1 VEASGDGVG
10 DAKSLTFD
18 LTWQLLLLSTTDAV
32 NNERPRVTRLHPK
45 EAAAHGEIEAPASGG
60 RARRKTRVLE
70 LGVLNGH
77 VGYFVRR
84 FQVWIF
90 QDFVRT
96 LAPFDIRPAQYS
108 VMVVIDA
115 NPGLSQADLAN
126 TLGIERARLV
136 RLLDGLE
143 GRGFTRRLPS
153 PNDRRSHALFLTRDG
168 QQKLKRI
175 KALAAAHEAR
185 VEAALGPASRNQM
198 LSTLKAFATQGERPN
213 HRASI

>member
-1 VEASGDGVG
+1 M
-10 DAKSLTFD
+10 
-18 LTWQLLLLSTTDAV
+18 
-32 NNERPRVTRLHPK
+32 TRLHLK
-45 EAAAHGEIEAPASGG
+45 EAAAHGEIEAPAPGD
-60 RARRKTRVLE
+60 RARRKTRALE

-108 VMVVIDA
+108 VLVVIDA

-126 TLGIERARLV
+126 TLGIARSRLV
-136 RLLDGLE
+136 RLIDGLE
-143 GRGFTRRLPS
+143 GRGLTRRLPS
-153 PNDRRSHALFLTRDG
+153 PNDRRSHALFLTYDG
-168 QQKLKRI
+168 QRKLKRI
-175 KALAAAHEAR
+175 KTLAAAHEAR
-185 VEAALGPASRNQM
+185 VEASLGAASRSQM
-198 LSTLKAFATQGERPN
+198 LSALKAFAVQDKRRR

>member
-1 VEASGDGVG
+1 
-10 DAKSLTFD
+10 
-18 LTWQLLLLSTTDAV
+18 
-32 NNERPRVTRLHPK
+32 VTRLHLK
-45 EAAAHGEIEAPASGG
+45 EAAAHGETHSSASGN
-60 RARRKTRVLE
+60 RARRKARSLE

-96 LAPFDIRPAQYS
+96 LEPFHIRPAQYS
-108 VMVVIDA
+108 VLVVIDA

-126 TLGIERARLV
+126 TLGIARSRLV
-136 RLLDGLE
+136 RLIDGLE

-153 PNDRRSHALFLTRDG
+153 PNDRRSHALFLTHDG

-175 KALAAAHEAR
+175 KTLAATHEAR
-185 VEAALGPASRNQM
+185 VEASLGAASRNQM
-198 LSTLKAFATQGERPN
+198 LSALKAFAVQDKRRH
-213 HRASI
+213 HRAAI

>member
-1 VEASGDGVG
+1 
-10 DAKSLTFD
+10 LTFD
-18 LTWQLLLLSTTDAV
+18 LTWQLLLLRTTDAV
-32 NNERPRVTRLHPK
+32 NNERLSVTRLHAK
-45 EAAAHGEIEAPASGG
+45 EATAHGEIEASASGD
-60 RARRKTRVLE
+60 RARRRARAIE

-108 VMVVIDA
+108 VLVVIDA
-115 NPGLSQADLAN
+115 NPGLSQADLAK

-153 PNDRRSHALFLTRDG
+153 PNDRRSHALYLTRDG
-168 QQKLKRI
+168 QKKLKRI
-175 KALAAAHEAR
+175 KTLAAAHEAR
-185 VEAALGPASRNQM
+185 VEAALGATSRSQM
-198 LSTLKAFATQGERPN
+198 LSALKAFATQGERPN
-213 HRASI
+213 YRASS

>member
-1 VEASGDGVG
+1 M
-10 DAKSLTFD
+10 T
-18 LTWQLLLLSTTDAV
+18 STTKGLL
-32 NNERPRVTRLHPK
+32 VTRLHLK
-45 EAAAHGEIEAPASGG
+45 EDAAHDESEASASGD
-60 RARRKTRVLE
+60 RARRKVRALD

-108 VMVVIDA
+108 VLVVIEA

-175 KALAAAHEAR
+175 KALAATHEAR
-185 VEAALGPASRNQM
+185 IEAVLGAAPRNQV
-198 LSTLKAFATQGERPN
+198 LSALKAFSAAAAR
-213 HRASI
+213 

>member
-1 VEASGDGVG
+1 
-10 DAKSLTFD
+10 L
-18 LTWQLLLLSTTDAV
+18 QLLLLMTTDAV
-32 NNERPRVTRLHPK
+32 NNERPRVTRAHLK
-45 EAAAHGEIEAPASGG
+45 ETTAHGEIEPPASGYNARSKP
-60 RARRKTRVLE
+60 RALA

-108 VMVVIDA
+108 VLVVIDA

-143 GRGFTRRLPS
+143 GRGLTRRLPS

-175 KALAAAHEAR
+175 KTLAAAHEAR
-185 VEAALGPASRNQM
+185 VEAALGSASRNQV
-198 LSTLKAFATQGERPN
+198 LSALRAFAMRG
-213 HRASI
+213 

>member
-1 VEASGDGVG
+1 
-10 DAKSLTFD
+10 
-18 LTWQLLLLSTTDAV
+18 
-32 NNERPRVTRLHPK
+32 VTRLHLK
-45 EAAAHGEIEAPASGG
+45 EAAAQGEIERAPSGN
-60 RARRKTRVLE
+60 RARRNTRRLE

-108 VMVVIDA
+108 VLVVIEA
-115 NPGLSQADLAN
+115 NPGLSQADLAD
-126 TLGIERARLV
+126 TLGIERSRLV

-153 PNDRRSHALFLTRDG
+153 LNDRRSHALFLTHNG

-175 KALAAAHEAR
+175 KTLAAAHEAR
-185 VEAALGPASRNQM
+185 VEASLGAASRNQM
-198 LSTLKAFATQGERPN
+198 LSALKAFAIQGKPRHRRP
-213 HRASI
+213 SI